1 MKEDRMSVVI
11 VTGGFGALGRV
22 VVATLTQLGHT
33 VAAVDLAPAPANYP
47 AALALGGVDLAD
59 DAAVATAYAS
69 VVAKLGRLDGLV
81 NIAGGFIWEPV
92 TGGSIESWDKMFRMN
107 LRTAAASSAAALPYL
122 TKQGGAIVNI
132 GAAGA
137 TQPGAG
143 MAPYAAS
150 KAGVRALTESLAE
163 ELRSKNVRVNAI
175 VPTIIDTPANR
186 AAMPDADTSG
196 WVRPESA
203 AKVIAFLLSENSASL
218 TGASLLL
225 SLAG

>member
-1 MKEDRMSVVI
+1 MSVVI

-22 VVATLTQLGHT
+22 VVAELTKRCHK
-33 VAAVDLAPAPANYP
+33 VAAVDVAPAPPDYP

-59 DAAVATAYAS
+59 DHAVEAAYVT
-69 VVAKLGRLDGLV
+69 VVKQLGSLDGLV
-81 NIAGGFIWEPV
+81 NIAGGFTWEPIE
-92 TGGSIESWDKMFRMN
+92 GGSIESWDKMFRIN

-122 TKQGGAIVNI
+122 IRHGGAIVNV

-137 TQPGAG
+137 SPAGTG

-163 ELRSKNVRVNAI
+163 ELRAKNVRVNAI

-186 AAMPDADTSG
+186 AAMPDADTAG
-196 WVRPESA
+196 WVRPDAA
-203 AKVIAFLLSENSASL
+203 AKVIAFLLSEDAGAI

-225 SLAG
+225 SRAG

>member
-1 MKEDRMSVVI
+1 MSVVI
-11 VTGGFGALGRV
+11 VTGAFGALGRV
-22 VVATLTQLGHT
+22 VTAELTKRGFT
-33 VAAVDLAPAPANYP
+33 IAAVDVAPAPAGYP

-59 DAAVATAYAS
+59 EHAVAAAYDS
-69 VVAKLGRLDGLV
+69 VVKQLGNIDGLV

-92 TGGSIESWDKMFRMN
+92 EGGSIESWDKMFRMN
-107 LRTAAASSAAALPYL
+107 LRTAAASSSAALPYL
-122 TKQGGAIVNI
+122 LRHGGAIVNV

-163 ELRSKNVRVNAI
+163 ELRGKNVRVNA
-175 VPTIIDTPANR
+175 VLPTIIDTPVNR
-186 AAMPDADTSG
+186 ASMPDADHSN
-196 WVRPESA
+196 WVRPEAA
-203 AKVIAFLLSENSASL
+203 AKAIAFLLSDESSAV

>member
-1 MKEDRMSVVI
+1 MSVVI

-22 VVATLTQLGHT
+22 VVAALTQRGFK
-33 VAAVDLAPAPANYP
+33 VAAVDVAPAPANYP

-59 DAAVATAYAS
+59 ETAVATAYAD
-69 VVAKLGRLDGLV
+69 VVKQLGSLDGLV
-81 NIAGGFIWEPV
+81 NIAGGFIWEPIE
-92 TGGSIESWDKMFRMN
+92 GGSLESWDKMFRMN

-122 TKQGGAIVNI
+122 TKQGGAIVNV

-137 TQPGAG
+137 TQPGMG

-163 ELRSKNVRVNAI
+163 ELRAKNVRVNA
-175 VPTIIDTPANR
+175 VLPTIIDTPANR
-186 AAMPDADTSG
+186 ASMPDADTSG
-196 WVRPESA
+196 WVRPEAA
-203 AKVIAFLLSENSASL
+203 AKVIAFLLSDDAGAI

-225 SLAG
+225 SRAG

>member
-1 MKEDRMSVVI
+1 MSVVI
-11 VTGGFGALGRV
+11 VTGAFGALGRV
-22 VVATLTQLGHT
+22 VVAELTKRGFT
-33 VAAVDLAPAPANYP
+33 VAAVDVAPAPAEYP

-59 DAAVATAYAS
+59 EHAVAAAYVS
-69 VVAKLGRLDGLV
+69 VVKQFGKLDGLV
-81 NIAGGFIWEPV
+81 NIAGGFIWEPIE
-92 TGGSIESWDKMFRMN
+92 GGNIESWDKMFRIN

-122 TKQGGAIVNI
+122 LRHGGAIVNV

-137 TQPGAG
+137 IQPGTG

-163 ELRSKNVRVNAI
+163 EMRSKNVRVNA
-175 VPTIIDTPANR
+175 VLPTIIDTPVNR
-186 AAMPDADTSG
+186 ASMPDADHTT
-196 WVRPESA
+196 WVRPEAA
-203 AKVIAFLLSENSASL
+203 AKAIAFLLSNESSAL

>member
-1 MKEDRMSVVI
+1 MSVVI

-22 VVATLTQLGHT
+22 VVAELAKRGFT
-33 VAAVDLAPAPANYP
+33 VAAVDVAPAPAGFP

-59 DAAVATAYAS
+59 EAAVAAAYAE
-69 VVAKLGRLDGLV
+69 VVKQLGSLSGLV

-92 TGGSIESWDKMFRMN
+92 EGGALESWDKMFRMN

-122 TKQGGAIVNI
+122 TKQGGAIVNV

-137 TQPGAG
+137 ISPGTG

-163 ELRSKNVRVNAI
+163 ELRGKKVRVNA
-175 VPTIIDTPANR
+175 VLPTIIDTPANR
-186 AAMPDADTSG
+186 ASMPDADTSG
-196 WVRPESA
+196 WVTPVAA
-203 AKVIAFLLSENSASL
+203 AKAIAFLLSDEASAV
-218 TGASLLL
+218 TGAALLL

>member
-1 MKEDRMSVVI
+1 MSVVI

-22 VVATLTQLGHT
+22 VVAELTKRGHK
-33 VAAVDLAPAPANYP
+33 VAAVDVAPAPADYP
-47 AALALGGVDLAD
+47 AALALGGVDLLD
-59 DAAVATAYAS
+59 EGAVAPAYAS
-69 VVAKLGRLDGLV
+69 VAKQLGGINGLV

-92 TGGSIESWDKMFRMN
+92 EGGSIGSWDKMFNMN

-122 TKQGGAIVNI
+122 TKQGGAIVNV

-137 TQPGAG
+137 IQPGAG

-150 KAGVRALTESLAE
+150 KAGVRALTESLAD
-163 ELRSKNVRVNAI
+163 ELRSKKVRVNA
-175 VPTIIDTPANR
+175 VLPTIIDTPANR
-186 AAMPDADTSG
+186 ASMPDADTSG
-196 WVRPESA
+196 WVTPAGA
-203 AKVIAFLLSENSASL
+203 AKAIAFLLSDESSAV